1 MFLLCFAVLVVA
13 TSAASV
19 CKCEDKKVQFNWTTY
34 YKYNCYAFTGFQFT
48 PAISCVVR
56 ILWTELSVKI
66 PRHLIQ
72 KRSGKGISQ
81 CEKLY
86 KFEKLSIGFVQSK
99 AN

>member
-19 CKCEDKKVQFNWTTY
+19 CKCEDKKVQINWSTY

-56 ILWTELSVKI
+56 IL
-66 PRHLIQ
+66 
-72 KRSGKGISQ
+72 
-81 CEKLY
+81 
-86 KFEKLSIGFVQSK
+86 
-99 AN
+99 